1 MNSLNEESCAKYYL
15 DGPIFSL
22 QTTRCSF
29 NVQLF
34 GQQLSSPT
42 FIPEVSNTKFACEP
56 EGRQQSSMISSKEVL
71 PIHHL
76 DSAHI

>member
-1 MNSLNEESCAKYYL
+1 MQDEEARSMNSLNEESCAKYYL
-15 DGPIFSL
+15 EVPIFSL

-42 FIPEVSNTKFACEP
+42 FIPEVPKWHVSQKAGSNP
-56 EGRQQSSMISSKEVL
+56 Q
-71 PIHHL
+71 
-76 DSAHI
+76 